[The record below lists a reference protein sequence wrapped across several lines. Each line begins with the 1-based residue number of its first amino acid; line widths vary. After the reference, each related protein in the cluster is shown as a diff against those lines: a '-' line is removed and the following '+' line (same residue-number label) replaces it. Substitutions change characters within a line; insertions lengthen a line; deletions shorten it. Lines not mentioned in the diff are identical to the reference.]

1 MDVQITTELDGSDV
15 IVIGVS
21 RHQQTLP
28 HWAQLVE
35 TLQLP
40 LNQWIKSGDID
51 LTVGACTTIPTANGR
66 VLCVGL
72 DHRKQLD
79 AQKMT
84 TIFEQLGRYAQQK
97 KWRSLRIVVETFE
110 APFLTPQAICES
122 AIENITYGNYMM
134 PHYQTF
140 SNEADVCIEQLY
152 FVTTAACALERA
164 VNVSAA
170 QTAFRKLADEP
181 PNVLTAERICTQVAQ
196 YCETHHTAYSVLDRQ
211 MLEQLGF
218 GALCTAYEEDV
229 RVICINTKLTAQHS
243 ITATMMVGEP
253 MMPLF
258 TALMQVV
265 KDDLM
270 GVFAIG
276 TRAQLRERAVIT
288 TMIGKT
294 LALECGADAADIAL
308 TDMLSFAATQ
318 HVKSITSIAP
328 LHADHLCLYGE
339 DARIVFANH
348 DVAIDA
354 TVFVRT
360 TKPAPSVQ
368 ADVTVKLHERG
379 RTIKRASLY
388 HLFASVPWCHLEL
401 PVDMRQQS
409 QYLEVRFRNLFKE
422 ETT

>member
-1 MDVQITTELDGSDV
+1 MDVQITTALDGSDV

-28 HWAQLVE
+28 HWAQLVD

-40 LNQWIKSGDID
+40 LDQWMKSGDID
-51 LTVGACTTIPTANGR
+51 LTVGACTMLPTASGR

-79 AQKMT
+79 AQKIKTM
-84 TIFEQLGRYAQQK
+84 FEQLGHYVQQK
-97 KWRSLRIVVETFE
+97 KWRSLHIVVETFE
-110 APFLTPQAICES
+110 TPLLTPQAVCES
-122 AIENITYGNYMM
+122 AIENIAYGNYMM

-152 FVTTAACALERA
+152 FVTTAEYSFERA
-164 VNVSAA
+164 INRTAA

-181 PNVLTAERICTQVAQ
+181 PNVLTTERICTQMAQ
-196 YCETHHTAYSVLDRQ
+196 YCEVHHIAYSVLDRQ
-211 MLEQLGF
+211 TLEQLGF

-229 RVICINTKLTAQHS
+229 RVICVNTKLTAQHS
-243 ITATMMVGEP
+243 ITAASMIGEA

-258 TALMQVV
+258 TAFMQVV
-265 KDDLM
+265 THDIM

-276 TRAQLRERAVIT
+276 TRARLLERAVIT

-294 LALECGADAADIAL
+294 IELAHGADAADIAL
-308 TDMLSFAATQ
+308 ADMLSFVATQ
-318 HVKSITSIAP
+318 HVKTITSVAP
-328 LHADHLCLYGE
+328 LHADHICLYGE
-339 DARIVFANH
+339 DAHVAFANH
-348 DVAIDA
+348 DVDMDA

-360 TKPAPSVQ
+360 TKPSPSVQ
-368 ADVTVKLHERG
+368 ADVAVKRYERG
-379 RTIKRASLY
+379 RTIQRASLY

-401 PVDMRQQS
+401 PVDMRQQR

>member
-1 MDVQITTELDGSDV
+1 MDVQITQQLDGSDV

-40 LNQWIKSGDID
+40 LEQWMKSGDID
-51 LTVGACTTIPTANGR
+51 LTLGACTVLPMQGGR

-79 AQKMT
+79 AKKIAT
-84 TIFEQLGRYAQQK
+84 VFERVGHYAQQK
-97 KWRSLRIVVETFE
+97 KWRALQIVVETFDTPLL
-110 APFLTPQAICES
+110 APQAICES
-122 AIENITYGNYMM
+122 AIENMTYGNYMM

-152 FVTTAACALERA
+152 FVTSEALSLERA
-164 VNVSAA
+164 INVSEAH
-170 QTAFRKLADEP
+170 TAFRKLADEP
-181 PNVLTAERICTQVAQ
+181 PNVLTAERICTQIAQ
-196 YCETHHTAYSVLDRQ
+196 YCETHHTAYSVLERAT
-211 MLEQLGF
+211 LEQLGF
-218 GALCTAYEEDV
+218 GALCTAYEQDV
-229 RVICINTKLTAQHS
+229 RVICVNTKLTAQHS
-243 ITATMMVGEP
+243 IMATSMIGEP

-265 KDDLM
+265 EHDLM
-270 GVFAIG
+270 GVLAIG
-276 TRAQLRERAVIT
+276 TRAILPKRAVIT

-294 LALECGADAADIAL
+294 IALEQHADATDVAL

-318 HVKSITSIAP
+318 QVKTITSVAP

-339 DARIVFANH
+339 DAQVVFANH
-348 DVAIDA
+348 TIDLAATVAI
-354 TVFVRT
+354 RT
-360 TKPAPSVQ
+360 TKPAPSMQ
-368 ADVTVKLHERG
+368 ADVEVKLYERG

-388 HLFASVPWCHLEL
+388 HLFASVPWCHIEL